1 MLTVSMSC
9 RVAGVIYN
17 NLEIRLTPGCRL
29 PDIPI
34 PSRIGFLACK
44 TEEDI
49 HQDSEDFAESSS
61 SKEFKAYKGYWIRKI
76 STVHPWLGT
85 LE

>member
-9 RVAGVIYN
+9 EVTGVIYN

-29 PDIPI
+29 PDIP
-34 PSRIGFLACK
+34 SGNGFRACK

-61 SKEFKAYKGYWIRKI
+61 SKEFKANKGYWIRKI